1 MSFILKPL
9 HDRVHCLFCF
19 SNSFRVMANHGA
31 DDMDPGIIKLIFHV
45 LVVVEYLRKI
55 FRKIMKE
62 TTLFT
67 IFKILGYKAQVAPRR
82 LINR

>member
-1 MSFILKPL
+1 MNFILKSL
-9 HDRVHCLFCF
+9 HDFVNGLFSI
-19 SNSFRVMANHGA
+19 SNSFRVMADHGA

-67 IFKILGYKAQVAPRR
+67 IFKILGYKAQVTPRR
-82 LINR
+82 LIKR